1 MEATALDATVF
12 INGYFVQTLTRGASG
27 ANLTLGAPSDG
38 AIMKTLHIPP
48 GDSAGGSL
56 LRAIRDDGR
65 DEEVLR
71 FRDDLSCGPIDPY
84 EPEVRA
90 AWWGAYH
97 DALEVEAAHRTF
109 WDRVATTDDRLVVWF
124 SQHSARE
131 LAFFL
136 AWADQLGERTYDI
149 IDVTGRRLPFRERDG
164 TVALSRPVGSV
175 SMVSSYSLKSL
186 LGKEQP
192 VTAQDR
198 DKSRGR
204 WRQLQIENAPFR
216 IVEETGLVSASI
228 DHFDPWLLAEATL
241 EWQSVRRVVAA
252 AMILNSEPFLQV
264 YDVMLHTRVVAL
276 VDEGR
281 LLADGDPWD
290 ASSRI
295 RLPG

>member
-1 MEATALDATVF
+1 
-12 INGYFVQTLTRGASG
+12 
-27 ANLTLGAPSDG
+27 
-38 AIMKTLHIPP
+38 MKTLHIAP

-56 LRAIRDDGR
+56 LQAIRDAGR
-65 DEEVLR
+65 DDEVLR

-90 AWWGAYH
+90 VWWAAYCY
-97 DALEVEAAHRTF
+97 DASEVGAAHRTF
-109 WDRVATTDDRLVVWF
+109 WDRVAATDDRLVVWF

-164 TVALSRPVGSV
+164 SVALSRPIRSV
-175 SMVSSYSLKSL
+175 SMVSSYALESL

-192 VTAQDR
+192 VTAQER
-198 DKSRGR
+198 DKNSRH
-204 WRQLQIENAPFR
+204 WRRLQSENAPFR
-216 IVEETGLVSASI
+216 IATETGLVSTTI
-228 DHFDPWLLAEATL
+228 DHFDPWLLAQATS
-241 EWQSVRRVVAA
+241 EWQAVRRVVAA

-264 YDVMLHTRVVAL
+264 YDVMLRTRVVAL
-276 VDEGR
+276 VDEGK

-290 ASSRI
+290 MSSRI

>member
-1 MEATALDATVF
+1 
-12 INGYFVQTLTRGASG
+12 
-27 ANLTLGAPSDG
+27 
-38 AIMKTLHIPP
+38 MKTLHIAP
-48 GDSAGGSL
+48 GSSAGGSL
-56 LRAIRDDGR
+56 LQAIRDDVR

-90 AWWGAYH
+90 AWWGAYW
-97 DALEVEAAHRTF
+97 DALEVEAAHRAF

-124 SQHSARE
+124 SQHTAHE

-136 AWADQLGERTYDI
+136 AWADRLGERPYDI
-149 IDVTGRRLPFRERDG
+149 IDVTGRRLPFKERDG
-164 TVALSRPVGSV
+164 SVVLSRPVRSV

-192 VTAQDR
+192 VTAQER
-198 DKSRGR
+198 DKNSRR

-216 IVEETGLVSASI
+216 IVTEAGLVSTAI
-228 DHFDPWLLAEATL
+228 DHFDPWLLAEATS
-241 EWQSVRRVVAA
+241 EWQSINRVTANA
-252 AMILNSEPFLQV
+252 WGFNSEPFDQV
-264 YDVMLHTRVVAL
+264 NDLMLHTRVVAL
-276 VDEGR
+276 IDEGK

-290 ASSRI
+290 MYACRI